1 MRTRSGRAKV
11 SVAALHRQVCPE
23 SEGASEEFATWLS
36 NRVLNQAEALRAK
49 AAAASK
55 HATVRTWFHIVHG
68 TR

>member
-1 MRTRSGRAKV
+1 MQMCSGNAKV
-11 SVAALHRQVCPE
+11 SVAALHRQVCLE
-23 SEGASEEFATWLS
+23 SEGPPDEFANWLS
-36 NRVLNQAEALRAK
+36 NRALNQAEALRAK